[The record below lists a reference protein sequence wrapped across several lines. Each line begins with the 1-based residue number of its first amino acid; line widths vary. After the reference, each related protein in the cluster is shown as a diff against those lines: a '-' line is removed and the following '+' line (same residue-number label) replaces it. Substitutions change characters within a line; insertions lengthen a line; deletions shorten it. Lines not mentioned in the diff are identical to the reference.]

1 MHRHRARCRARPAAG
16 RGPARSLPAGLLLVL
31 IFLTVN
37 VLVHGPMVTLDQH
50 IRQTV
55 QGWAHAPDWRWLADS
70 RHAPARLITDI
81 GRETVAVP
89 VLAVVAVVLAAR
101 EHTLRPLLV
110 AATGMLLLLV
120 TVIPAKIIIARPG
133 PGTTALAAGRW
144 GYFPSGHT
152 STACVCYSIAV
163 FLLIAGGRP
172 GPPGRARWPGR
183 GVAAGRS
190 RAGLVRLSLG
200 QRRAGRLGTV
210 RAHRLADAARPTA
223 APPIAALTNPLP
235 AMIRSVPGLTA
246 LLESPVR
253 QECTAGYSPQAG
265 RREPRDAARLA
276 PQPGASAALPTHG
289 GCPGC

>member
-1 MHRHRARCRARPAAG
+1 MDKVASIAPAPG
-16 RGPARSLPAGLLLVL
+16 QVQSPARGRPWPGWLLPAGLLLVL

-163 FLLIAGGRP
+163 FLLIAGRHGWVR
-172 GPPGRARWPGR
+172 RA
-183 GVAAGRS
+183 AL
-190 RAGLVRLSLG
+190 AGL
-200 QRRAGRLGTV
+200 
-210 RAHRLADAARPTA
+210 AAVWLLVG
-223 APPIAALTNPLP
+223 AALVWCDYHWASDVLAGWALSALIVWLTLRVPPL
-235 AMIRSVPGLTA
+235 
-246 LLESPVR
+246 
-253 QECTAGYSPQAG
+253 
-265 RREPRDAARLA
+265 RRPLQRLRI
-276 PQPGASAALPTHG
+276 PYQR
-289 GCPGC
+289 